1 MTALGRHASAS
12 AQSPV
17 ISQRRVRRL
26 TTVAVVM
33 ALLVAVVGV
42 AGSSAVSASAVD
54 DDRSVSPQIVNGQ
67 PIASPDDYPW
77 MVSLLR
83 ASTTQPNAALGQFCG
98 GSLVAPG
105 WVLTAAHCVD
115 FWSSPADIEIA
126 VGQPNLELVTL
137 ADRQTVTSIII
148 HPGWD
153 PTTSFSNDIALL
165 QLADPSRNVSVP
177 ALALAAATTTLELGT
192 VTRAVGWG
200 EAEGGYVPS
209 YLRQGDM
216 AVAAGPDSATC
227 RDVNTVNNPS
237 GVFFYVPAT
246 MVCAVGDVLLA
257 PTASV
262 DICAGDSGGPLL
274 ITQDAGWAV
283 AGLASWGYRPCGLAD
298 FPGVYT
304 RVSTYLGWIAT
315 HVPELFVI
323 PAAPVA
329 PLVVPSVGSVT
340 VTIDPVLSGAVP
352 TSHLVTASPGGATCV
367 AGGAA
372 GSCGITGLD
381 PNGIYTFTAVASNAG
396 GVSAVSAASV
406 QVTAGAGPQ
415 QSPFT
420 DVPDGSYFAQPT
432 AMLALRNITTGW
444 GGSTTIFNP
453 TELVTRAQMAA
464 FLWRTAGSPAT
475 VTPCGFT
482 DQASIPTYAAEA
494 ACWLDEQN
502 ITTANPFRPN
512 DVVTRDQMAAFLWR
526 MAGSPSSPSSCRFAD
541 EASIAVYA
549 QPGACWLLAQGIT
562 VLNPY
567 RPADP
572 VNRAQMSAFIYR
584 FGGIDNL
591 WVATP

>member
-1 MTALGRHASAS
+1 M
-12 AQSPV
+12 
-17 ISQRRVRRL
+17 
-26 TTVAVVM
+26 AVVLGM
-33 ALLVAVVGV
+33 LGIP
-42 AGSSAVSASAVD
+42 GSPAAASLD
-54 DDRSVSPQIVNGQ
+54 NGTVSPQIVNGQ

-77 MVSLLR
+77 MVPLLR

-115 FWSSPADIEIA
+115 LWSSPADIEIA

-137 ADRQTVTSIII
+137 ADRQTVTAIII

-153 PTTSFSNDIALL
+153 PTTSFGNDVALL

-177 ALALAAATTTLELGT
+177 ALALAAAATTLELGT
-192 VTRAVGWG
+192 ATRAVGWG
-200 EAEGGYVPS
+200 EVEGGFTPS

-227 RDVNTVNNPS
+227 RNVNTVDNPS

-246 MVCAVGDVLLA
+246 MVCADGDVPLA

-262 DICAGDSGGPLL
+262 GTCAGDSGGPLL
-274 ITQDAGWAV
+274 VTQNAGWAV
-283 AGLASWGYRPCGLAD
+283 AGLASWGYRPCGLAS
-298 FPGVYT
+298 FPGVFT
-304 RVSTYLGWIAT
+304 RVTAYLGWIAT
-315 HVPELFVI
+315 YVPELFVI

-329 PLVVPSVGSVT
+329 PQVVPSVGSVT
-340 VTIDPVLSGAVP
+340 VTIDPVLSGPVVSDPVP
-352 TSHLVTASPGGATCV
+352 TSHVVTASPGGATCV

-420 DVPDGSYFAQPT
+420 DVPDGTYFAQPT

-475 VTPCGFT
+475 ATPCGFI

-541 EASIAVYA
+541 ETSIPTYA

-572 VNRAQMSAFIYR
+572 VTRAQMSAFIYR